1 MDTLNKQQIEQ
12 IIGAYKQMSDSIRE
26 QDIQTA
32 LSMCDANFMDL
43 DIDRYCKKVMGLNI
57 NLLDIDRIIFGRA
70 YHLYPTP
77 YGMVNRF
84 GKHPLSSLADRI
96 EILTNYLNQ
105 Q

>member
-1 MDTLNKQQIEQ
+1 MDTLNKQQIE
-12 IIGAYKQMSDSIRE
+12 IVLEAYKKMAESIRE
-26 QDIQTA
+26 QDKETA

-57 NLLDIDRIIFGRA
+57 NLLDIDAIIFGRA

-77 YGMVNRF
+77 YGMVNRY

-96 EILTNYLNQ
+96 NILTKYIND
-105 Q
+105 

>member
-1 MDTLNKQQIEQ
+1 MDTLNKQQIKQ
-12 IIGAYKQMSDSIRE
+12 IIGAYEQMSESIRE

-32 LSMCDANFMDL
+32 LAMCDANFMDL

-57 NLLDIDRIIFGRA
+57 NLLDIDAIIFGRA

-84 GKHPLSSLADRI
+84 GKHPYDALVDRI
-96 EILTNYLNQ
+96 NILTNYLNKQ
-105 Q
+105 